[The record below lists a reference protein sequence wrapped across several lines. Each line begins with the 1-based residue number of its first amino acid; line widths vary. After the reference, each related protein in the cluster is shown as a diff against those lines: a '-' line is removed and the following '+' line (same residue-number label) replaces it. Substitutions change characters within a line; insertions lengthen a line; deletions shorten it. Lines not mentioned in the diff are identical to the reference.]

1 MGDFVPKLEA
11 DAVSAEERPEREV
24 RVELCYNCARKIAL
38 EQKSR
43 GREGA
48 A

>member
-38 EQKSR
+38 EQKPR
-43 GREGA
+43 AERA